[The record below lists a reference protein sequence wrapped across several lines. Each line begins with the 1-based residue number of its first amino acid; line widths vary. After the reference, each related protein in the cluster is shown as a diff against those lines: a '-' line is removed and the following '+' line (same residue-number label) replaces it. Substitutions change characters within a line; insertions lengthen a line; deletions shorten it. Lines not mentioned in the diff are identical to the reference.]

1 MHDDGDSFH
10 AGGRGS
16 HAAPAA
22 RLTPS
27 VRLGARGRSP
37 AVKDLATATVAA
49 LLLIAMP
56 GRPPRAAS
64 PESGD
69 SVAAG
74 RPHVRLLRTEPADG
88 DTVAADLQRIR
99 LVFSGAV
106 EEAFS
111 EIRLAGPANLDLR
124 LDVRSDPT
132 TDRALLARVP
142 ALEPGAYR
150 AYWRI
155 MSADGHAGAGSF
167 VFHVRLRSPP
177 SAGDNSETETRA
189 GGGIDEL
196 PPPTYVEALGF
207 DVRPSLALSRGAA
220 VAALLALGGLLAMI
234 AWIAPG
240 PSRRARRLAYALAFL
255 VPILLAGHILLWF
268 RSVSPGGEL
277 DLERIPAL
285 LGTRAGGLEILR
297 LGLAIAAVG
306 TLAFGRHVT
315 SAALLTFLAVV
326 VSGGTGHA
334 LTADP
339 DVSVPAKAVH
349 LLAIQLWLG
358 GLLYLVVEARDEP
371 AYRTAARR
379 VSRIALL
386 AVLTL
391 TVTGIIQVLMAL
403 PTLGS
408 VLTTTYGWLVL
419 AKSGGLMILVVFGY
433 RNQFRLLPALEEGGG
448 SRGLRTSVM
457 WEMLVMAG
465 VFLLAALL
473 AYVPPNP

>member
-1 MHDDGDSFH
+1 MHDDGDSYQ
-10 AGGRGS
+10 ARGKGS
-16 HAAPAA
+16 HAATGA

-27 VRLGARGRSP
+27 YRFGARGRSP
-37 AVKDLATATVAA
+37 AAKHLATVAA
-49 LLLIAMP
+49 ATLLLIATP
-56 GRPPRAAS
+56 GRTPRAAS
-64 PESGD
+64 PEPGD

-74 RPHVRLLRTEPADG
+74 RPHVRLLHTEPADG

-124 LDVRSDPT
+124 LDVQSDAR
-132 TDRALLARVP
+132 TDRALLARIP

-150 AYWRI
+150 ASWRI
-155 MSADGHAGAGSF
+155 MSTDGHTGEGSF
-167 VFHVRLRSPP
+167 VFFVRLPKPP
-177 SAGDNSETETRA
+177 SAGDNGETETAPA
-189 GGGIDEL
+189 GGVDEL
-196 PPPTYVEALGF
+196 PPPARAESVGL
-207 DVRPSLALSRGAA
+207 DVPPSLALSRGAA

-240 PSRRARRLAYALAFL
+240 PSRRAQRLAYALAFL

-268 RSVSPGGEL
+268 RSVSPGGTL
-277 DLERIPAL
+277 DLERLPAL

-297 LGLAIAAVG
+297 LGLAVAAVG

-339 DVSVPAKAVH
+339 DVSVPAKALH
-349 LLAIQLWLG
+349 LLAVQLWLG
-358 GLLYLVVEARDEP
+358 GLLYLVVEARDDP
-371 AYRTAARR
+371 AYRTSARR

-391 TVTGIIQVLMAL
+391 TATGIIQVLVAL

-419 AKSGGLMILVVFGY
+419 AKTGGLVILVLFGY

-457 WEMLVMAG
+457 WETLVMAG
-465 VFLLAALL
+465 VFMLAALL

>member
-10 AGGRGS
+10 AQERGS
-16 HAAPAA
+16 HAATGA

-27 VRLGARGRSP
+27 CRFEARGRSRV
-37 AVKDLATATVAA
+37 AKHLATAAVAG

-56 GRPPRAAS
+56 GRTPRAAS
-64 PESGD
+64 PEPGD
-69 SVAAG
+69 SVSAG
-74 RPHVRLLRTEPADG
+74 RPHVRLLHTEPADG
-88 DTVAADLQRIR
+88 DTVTADLQRIR

-124 LDVRSDPT
+124 LDVQSDT
-132 TDRALLARVP
+132 RTDRALLARVP
-142 ALEPGAYR
+142 SLEPGAYR
-150 AYWRI
+150 ASWRI
-155 MSADGHAGAGSF
+155 MSTDGHTSEGSF
-167 VFHVRLRSPP
+167 VFFVQLPRPP
-177 SAGDNSETETRA
+177 SAGDNGETETAPA
-189 GGGIDEL
+189 GGVDEL
-196 PPPTYVEALGF
+196 PPPARAESVGL
-207 DVRPSLALSRGAA
+207 DVPPSLALSRGAA

-240 PSRRARRLAYALAFL
+240 PSRRAQRLAYALAFL

-268 RSVSPGGEL
+268 RSVSPGGAL
-277 DLERIPAL
+277 DLERLPAL

-297 LGLAIAAVG
+297 LGLAVAAVG

-339 DVSVPAKAVH
+339 DVSVPAKALH
-349 LLAIQLWLG
+349 LLAVQLWLG
-358 GLLYLVVEARDEP
+358 GLLYLVVEARDDP
-371 AYRTAARR
+371 AYRTTARR

-391 TVTGIIQVLMAL
+391 TVTGIIQVLVTL

-408 VLTTTYGWLVL
+408 VLTTTYGRLVL
-419 AKSGGLMILVVFGY
+419 AKTGGLVILVLFGY

-457 WEMLVMAG
+457 WETLVMAG
-465 VFLLAALL
+465 VFMLAALL

>member
-10 AGGRGS
+10 AQGRGS
-16 HAAPAA
+16 HAATGAG
-22 RLTPS
+22 LTPS
-27 VRLGARGRSP
+27 FRFEARGRSP
-37 AVKDLATATVAA
+37 AAKHLATAAVAA
-49 LLLIAMP
+49 LLLIVMP
-56 GRPPRAAS
+56 GRTPRAAS
-64 PESGD
+64 PDPGN
-69 SVAAG
+69 SVSAS

-88 DTVAADLQRIR
+88 DTVTADFQRIR
-99 LVFSGAV
+99 LVFSGAM

-111 EIRLAGPANLDLR
+111 EIRLAGPAGLDLR

-150 AYWRI
+150 ASWRI

-167 VFHVRLRSPP
+167 VFHVR
-177 SAGDNSETETRA
+177 
-189 GGGIDEL
+189 GGGVDEL
-196 PPPTYVEALGF
+196 PPPARAESLGLS
-207 DVRPSLALSRGAA
+207 VPPSLALSRGAA

-240 PSRRARRLAYALAFL
+240 PSGRAQRLAYALAFL

-285 LGTRAGGLEILR
+285 LGTRVGGLEIVR
-297 LGLAIAAVG
+297 LGLAVAAVG

-326 VSGGTGHA
+326 VSGATGHA

-339 DVSVPAKAVH
+339 DVSVAAKALH

-358 GLLYLVVEARDEP
+358 GLLYLAVEARDEP
-371 AYRTAARR
+371 AYRTAAWR

-391 TVTGIIQVLMAL
+391 AVTGIIQALAAL

-408 VLTTTYGWLVL
+408 VLTTAYGWLVL
-419 AKSGGLMILVVFGY
+419 AKTGGLMILVLFSY

-457 WEMLVMAG
+457 WETLVMAG
-465 VFLLAALL
+465 VLMLAALL

>member
-10 AGGRGS
+10 AQGRGS
-16 HAAPAA
+16 HAATGA
-22 RLTPS
+22 RLTPCFGF
-27 VRLGARGRSP
+27 GARGRSP
-37 AVKDLATATVAA
+37 AAKHLTTAALAA

-56 GRPPRAAS
+56 GQPPRAAV
-64 PESGD
+64 PEPGD
-69 SVAAG
+69 SVSASG
-74 RPHVRLLRTEPADG
+74 PHVRLLRTEPADG
-88 DTVAADLQRIR
+88 DTVTAELQRIR
-99 LVFSGAV
+99 LVFSGAM

-111 EIRLAGPANLDLR
+111 EIRIAGPANLDLR

-150 AYWRI
+150 ASWRI
-155 MSADGHAGAGSF
+155 MSADGHGGAGSF
-167 VFHVRLRSPP
+167 VFYVR
-177 SAGDNSETETRA
+177 
-189 GGGIDEL
+189 GGGVDEL
-196 PPPTYVEALGF
+196 PPPARAESLGLS
-207 DVRPSLALSRGAA
+207 VPPSLALSRGAA

-240 PSRRARRLAYALAFL
+240 PSRRAQRLAYALAFL
-255 VPILLAGHILLWF
+255 VPILLAAHILLWF

-297 LGLAIAAVG
+297 LGLAVAAVG

-315 SAALLTFLAVV
+315 SAALLTFLAVI

-339 DVSVPAKAVH
+339 DVSVPAKALH

-379 VSRIALL
+379 VSGIALL
-386 AVLTL
+386 AFLTL
-391 TVTGIIQVLMAL
+391 TVTGIIQVLAAL

-408 VLTTTYGWLVL
+408 VLTTAYGWLVL
-419 AKSGGLMILVVFGY
+419 AKVGGLMILVLFSY

-457 WEMLVMAG
+457 WETLVMAG
-465 VFLLAALL
+465 VFMLAALL

>member
-1 MHDDGDSFH
+1 MP
-10 AGGRGS
+10 AGK
-16 HAAPAA
+16 H
-22 RLTPS
+22 
-27 VRLGARGRSP
+27 
-37 AVKDLATATVAA
+37 LATAAVGA

-56 GRPPRAAS
+56 GRTARAAS
-64 PESGD
+64 PEPGD
-69 SVAAG
+69 SVSAG

-88 DTVAADLQRIR
+88 DTLAADLQRIR

-124 LDVRSDPT
+124 LDVRSDPA

-142 ALEPGAYR
+142 GLEPGAYQ
-150 AYWRI
+150 ASWRI
-155 MSADGHAGAGSF
+155 MSTDGHAGAGSF
-167 VFHVRLRSPP
+167 AFYVRLPSPP
-177 SAGDNSETETRA
+177 SAGDNDEREIRP
-189 GGGIDEL
+189 GDGVDEL
-196 PPPTYVEALGF
+196 SPPVRAEALSV
-207 DVRPSLALSRGAA
+207 DVPPSLALSRGAA

-240 PSRRARRLAYALAFL
+240 PSRRAKRLAYPLAFL

-268 RSVSPGGEL
+268 QSVSPGGEL

-285 LGTRAGGLEILR
+285 LATRAGGLEILR
-297 LGLAIAAVG
+297 LGLAVAAVG

-315 SAALLTFLAVV
+315 LAALLTFLAVV

-339 DVSVPAKAVH
+339 DVSVPAKALH

-386 AVLTL
+386 AVLTV
-391 TVTGIIQVLMAL
+391 TVTGIVQVLVTF

-408 VLTTTYGWLVL
+408 VLTTAYGWLVL
-419 AKSGGLMILVVFGY
+419 AKTGGLVILVLFGY

-448 SRGLRTSVM
+448 GRGLRTSVM
-457 WEMLVMAG
+457 WETLVMAG
-465 VFLLAALL
+465 VFILAALL

>member
-10 AGGRGS
+10 AQGRGS
-16 HAAPAA
+16 HAATSA

-27 VRLGARGRSP
+27 FRFEARGRSSV
-37 AVKDLATATVAA
+37 AKHLATAAVAG
-49 LLLIAMP
+49 LLLIATP
-56 GRPPRAAS
+56 GRTPRAAS
-64 PESGD
+64 PEPGD
-69 SVAAG
+69 SVSAG
-74 RPHVRLLRTEPADG
+74 RLHVRLLHTEPADG

-124 LDVRSDPT
+124 LDVQSDAR

-150 AYWRI
+150 ASWRI
-155 MSADGHAGAGSF
+155 MSTDGHTGEGSF
-167 VFHVRLRSPP
+167 VFYVR
-177 SAGDNSETETRA
+177 
-189 GGGIDEL
+189 GGGVDEL
-196 PPPTYVEALGF
+196 PPPARAESLGL
-207 DVRPSLALSRGAA
+207 DVPPSLALSRGAA
-220 VAALLALGGLLAMI
+220 VAARLALGGLLAMF

-240 PSRRARRLAYALAFL
+240 PSRRAQRLAYALAFL

-297 LGLAIAAVG
+297 LGLAVAAVG

-339 DVSVPAKAVH
+339 DVSVPAKALH

-358 GLLYLVVEARDEP
+358 GLLYLAVEARDEP
-371 AYRTAARR
+371 AYRTAAQR

-391 TVTGIIQVLMAL
+391 TATGIIQVLVAL

-408 VLTTTYGWLVL
+408 LFTTTYGWLVL
-419 AKSGGLMILVVFGY
+419 AKTGGLVILALFGY

-457 WEMLVMAG
+457 WETLVMAG
-465 VFLLAALL
+465 VFMLAALL